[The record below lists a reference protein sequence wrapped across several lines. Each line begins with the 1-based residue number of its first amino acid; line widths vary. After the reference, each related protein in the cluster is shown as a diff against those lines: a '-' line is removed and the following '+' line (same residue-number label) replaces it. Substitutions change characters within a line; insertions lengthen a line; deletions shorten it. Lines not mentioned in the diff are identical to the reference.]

1 MDYKK
6 KYNEIIVKLQDLLN
20 NAKKRGHIVVR
31 TEDIENIFPELNES
45 EDERI
50 KREIIAYINELAD
63 LKNEKIPT
71 KWLAWL
77 EEQGKKDKLIRRLG
91 EYKVKYTQKVLQ
103 EDLNKNTKSQS
114 QPKFKVGDKVTIEG
128 DDTIYTIYS
137 IDLEEYCWLTYEG
150 RECGWAKLDS
160 LKHYVE

>member
-1 MDYKK
+1 MNYEEKYKQAL
-6 KYNEIIVKLQDLLN
+6 ER
-20 NAKKRGHIVVR
+20 AKKLYEQGTI
-31 TEDIENIFPELNES
+31 TESLGYVFPELQES

-114 QPKFKVGDKVTIEG
+114 QPKFKVGDKVTIKG
-128 DDTIYTIYS
+128 DNTVYTIG
-137 IDLEEYCWLTYEG
+137 IIAPDKTCWLTHESRAY
-150 RECGWAKLDS
+150 GWATFGV